1 MPCCCHCPGPRA
13 STTAT
18 RSAWATTSGSTTAMP
33 CARRCSGPPTATR
46 ASPRQTPASS
56 TSRSSSRSSTTTT
69 TSTSRR
75 RWRVDPP
82 DCTGCAACSRCDGS
96 TPCSASA
103 TSRSAS
109 PPTSGCC
116 PTCGSTGAIATPRT
130 VPPWRCSASTTSPPA
145 RSRPPSP
152 FPRSCGTGRPGTCSA
167 AAASPTSAPTA
178 PSPSPSVRAT
188 SSGSRSHPVAVKPV
202 AEIHT
207 AASLSP
213 SKIELVEGW
222 MGEQRWYAAK
232 GQQPRLRRLFS
243 WRLDDP
249 EGEVGVE
256 TLILADEAGAEPVV
270 YQVPLTYR
278 GEPLGSADHALVG
291 TMEHSVLGR
300 RWVYDGPH
308 DPVYAAQLLELVQG
322 RVRAASSKVSGA
334 VEESV
339 AGVPQPSWSTE
350 VHVRTSRVLSGE
362 QSNTSVILDGDL
374 PDGHHTPLIVKV
386 FRMLSPGENPDVV
399 LQGALV
405 DAGSRR
411 VPAVAGSVTAHWP
424 HPGTEGDQPASG
436 HLAFAQEFLAGVEDA
451 WRVALHAAEAGTD
464 FAEPARALGEA
475 TAEVHGTLA
484 DALGTEPTSHEQAVT
499 IVDEMRARFEAA
511 VAEAP
516 ELEDVRGPVD
526 AVLRAAADAHWP
538 PLQRIH
544 GDYHLGQ
551 VLHSSERGWVLLDF
565 EGEPLRPLSERS
577 MPDQW
582 VRDVAGMLRSF
593 DYVGGTREQA
603 DGSSARDWVA
613 SAQQAFL
620 DGYAARAGEDPR
632 SLGALLAAFELDKA
646 MYEVVYEARNRPG
659 WVAIPLGAVRRLTAH
674 FSPSSKRTHDLL
686 GQHLEPGGLR
696 LRVLKPLARS
706 VRVRFEDGE

>member
-1 MPCCCHCPGPRA
+1 M
-13 STTAT
+13 
-18 RSAWATTSGSTTAMP
+18 
-33 CARRCSGPPTATR
+33 
-46 ASPRQTPASS
+46 
-56 TSRSSSRSSTTTT
+56 
-69 TSTSRR
+69 
-75 RWRVDPP
+75 
-82 DCTGCAACSRCDGS
+82 
-96 TPCSASA
+96 
-103 TSRSAS
+103 
-109 PPTSGCC
+109 
-116 PTCGSTGAIATPRT
+116 
-130 VPPWRCSASTTSPPA
+130 
-145 RSRPPSP
+145 
-152 FPRSCGTGRPGTCSA
+152 
-167 AAASPTSAPTA
+167 
-178 PSPSPSVRAT
+178 
-188 SSGSRSHPVAVKPV
+188 
-202 AEIHT
+202 
-207 AASLSP
+207 
-213 SKIELVEGW
+213 
-222 MGEQRWYAAK
+222 
-232 GQQPRLRRLFS
+232 
-243 WRLDDP
+243 
-249 EGEVGVE
+249 GVE
-256 TLILADEAGAEPVV
+256 TLIVADEAGAEPVV

-308 DPVYAAQLLELVQG
+308 DPVYAAQLLELIQG
-322 RVRAASSKVSGA
+322 RVRAASSTATGA

-339 AGVPQPSWSTE
+339 AGVPQPSWGTE

-411 VPAVAGSVTAHWP
+411 VPAVVGSVTGHWP

-436 HLAFAQEFLAGVEDA
+436 HLAFAQEFLPGRRGRLAG
-451 WRVALHAAEAGTD
+451 G
-464 FAEPARALGEA
+464 PARRGGGHRLRRAGPRAGRGHRRGAPHPRRGARHRADHA
-475 TAEVHGTLA
+475 TSRPRRSSPRCAPASRPRSPRHPSSRTCA
-484 DALGTEPTSHEQAVT
+484 ARSTPCCAPPPT
-499 IVDEMRARFEAA
+499 
-511 VAEAP
+511 P
-516 ELEDVRGPVD
+516 
-526 AVLRAAADAHWP
+526 HWP

-551 VLHSSERGWVLLDF
+551 VLHSPERGWVLLDF

-577 MPDQW
+577 LPDQW

-603 DGSSARDWVA
+603 DGVVGPRLGRR

-674 FSPSSKRTHDLL
+674 FSQDPTTQGDPS
-686 GQHLEPGGLR
+686 
-696 LRVLKPLARS
+696 
-706 VRVRFEDGE
+706 